1 MKSVALAALAAVLVL
16 GCGGYGYSALGPDY
30 SKNER
35 LQAQLDQMIVVRD
48 EKRKSLKD
56 AVTEND
62 RYKLRTAIQT
72 QNELIAQIKVQM
84 GYPPGPVEPVEVDGD
99 LTGAS
104 ESTVKQTTPIPAV
117 TAESSEFTKF
127 VKLQA
132 PVIKQATGP
141 FTSVEW
147 TPSALINKEDGSI
160 KYYVHYFEIYSAD
173 SWKYWTLASTNKSE
187 SLPVTKL
194 TSEVISCRGGC
205 VYSEQISIEISKAI
219 AERSGGDELRIQLR
233 SKSANTFVF
242 SVPPSY
248 FGQLVERA
256 NAESA
261 LYFKPKAPA
270 PAAKAQAPTVPS
282 AADEL
287 QKLAKLK
294 AEGVITE
301 KEFQALKA
309 KLIGK

>member
-1 MKSVALAALAAVLVL
+1 MKPVALAALAALIVS
-16 GCGGYGYSALGPDY
+16 GCGGYPALGPDY

-35 LQAQLDQMIVVRD
+35 LQLQLDQMIAVRD
-48 EKRKSLKD
+48 EKRESLKD

-62 RYKLRTAIQT
+62 RYKLRGAIQI

-84 GYPPGPVEPVEVDGD
+84 GYPPGPVEPIEVETG
-99 LTGAS
+99 LAGAS
-104 ESTVKQTTPIPAV
+104 EPAVKQPPPTPVVTT
-117 TAESSEFTKF
+117 ESSEFTKF

-132 PVIKQATGP
+132 PVTKQATGR
-141 FTSVEW
+141 FESIQW
-147 TPSALINKEDGSI
+147 TPSALISKEDGSI
-160 KYYVHYFEIYSAD
+160 KYYIHYFEIYSAD
-173 SWKYWTLASTNKSE
+173 RWKSWTLASTDKSE
-187 SLPVTKL
+187 SLPVTQL

-205 VYSEQISIEISKAI
+205 SYSEQISIDIPNAI

-233 SKSANTFVF
+233 SRSASTFIF

-261 LYFKPKAPA
+261 LLIKPKAPA
-270 PAAKAQAPTVPS
+270 PAPAAKGEAPTVPS
-282 AADEL
+282 AVDEL

-294 AEGVITE
+294 ADGVITE

-309 KLIGK
+309 KIIAK